1 MLAQW
6 LTCVSSVELSNSIR
20 YSRQAHSLSV
30 TQEVWDP
37 YQEMSGTAMYPM
49 MQQREI
55 MEK

>member
-1 MLAQW
+1 ML
-6 LTCVSSVELSNSIR
+6 VEISNSIR
-20 YSRQAHSLSV
+20 YSGQAHSLSV

-49 MQQREI
+49 LQQREI